1 MDEYDESVITSRKDV
16 KGFSFGPDPSTVSVI
31 DISENIDGGVET
43 GSTGER
49 DMHSDAT
56 SPKHAAPT
64 APEDDVPKQDDR
76 SSSASNVNMR
86 TDKNSHGGLYE
97 TESSNSA
104 SQTEATG
111 HASDFQSAEG
121 LASDMPDRKGIHTP
135 ASSGDRATDITG
147 IPYIQ

>member
-1 MDEYDESVITSRKDV
+1 MT
-16 KGFSFGPDPSTVSVI
+16 VI
-31 DISENIDGGVET
+31 DNGENIGGGVET

-56 SPKHAAPT
+56 SQKHAAPT
-64 APEDDVPKQDDR
+64 TAPEDDDVPKQEDR
-76 SSSASNVNMR
+76 SSSASNVDVR
-86 TDKNSHGGLYE
+86 TDKDSHGGSCE
-97 TESSNSA
+97 TDSSNSA
-104 SQTEATG
+104 ASQMKATG